1 MITIKVTD
9 NQAKILNT
17 CIKNYIEFLDTQI
30 GAIEDESI
38 VKYAKDRK
46 ADCVVI
52 TKVTSKAINDWEQRP
67 REALASDI

>member
-9 NQAKILNT
+9 KQAEILNT

-30 GAIEDESI
+30 DTIKDESI
-38 VKYAKDRK
+38 GKYAKDRK

-52 TKVTSKAINDWEQRP
+52 TKVTSKAINDWEHRP
-67 REALASDI
+67 RSVGE